1 MMMKKKEEKGEEE
14 KSVSRKTWRGPKSC
28 FQREEMQSED
38 EKQLREQQEM
48 QRMLQEQRQMQQI
61 LQEQEQ
67 MQRMQ
72 QEANMA
78 KVYMSLHS
86 LPFRV
91 TDS

>member
-1 MMMKKKEEKGEEE
+1 
-14 KSVSRKTWRGPKSC
+14 
-28 FQREEMQSED
+28 MQTED
-38 EKQLREQQEM
+38 EKQLRERQEM

>member
-1 MMMKKKEEKGEEE
+1 
-14 KSVSRKTWRGPKSC
+14 
-28 FQREEMQSED
+28 
-38 EKQLREQQEM
+38 
-48 QRMLQEQRQMQQI
+48 MLQEQRQMQQI

-78 KVYMSLHS
+78 KVYMSPHS